1 MLEAKEG
8 AIDVESKVSS
18 YRSGRRPA
26 ARPWIPDTGQPM
38 SPAFGAIFSLVTWE
52 QGYVSEQ
59 QIVFSQ
65 KQEAY
70 GDEAP
75 CIDLRELGFKIEIFS
90 LFKVN
95 FLISF
100 FFIFAPEYGI
110 IAYKFNSVSKKLRT
124 LASTA

>member
-1 MLEAKEG
+1 MLEAKEE
-8 AIDVESKVSS
+8 AADVESKVSS
-18 YRSGRRPA
+18 YRLNQRPA
-26 ARPWIPDTGQPM
+26 ARPWIPGTGQPM
-38 SPAFGAIFSLVTWE
+38 SPTSGATFSLVTWE
-52 QGYVSEQ
+52 HGYVKVQ

-65 KQEAY
+65 KHEGQ

-75 CIDLRELGFKIEIFS
+75 LTDLRESGSKVEIFS

-100 FFIFAPEYGI
+100 FFIFAPECGI